1 MIQYHMM
8 NMAGDDQWTPAVRG
22 PGLVLVAASIRSDM
36 IDGLGGTALSV
47 QRRPIGGGW
56 EDIAS
61 VSLAKEH
68 GYPCDD
74 GFEMRVGIAARSFGG
89 EPMTVQITCE
99 PIIDFGGA
107 Q

>member
-36 IDGLGGTALSV
+36 IDGLGGTAISV
-47 QRRPIGGGW
+47 QRRPVGGGW
-56 EDIAS
+56 EYVES
-61 VSLAKEH
+61 MTVAKERSFQ
-68 GYPCDD
+68 CED
-74 GFEMRVGIAARSFGG
+74 GFEMRAGIAAGGFGG
-89 EPMTVQITCE
+89 EPLTVQITCE